1 MVTGVKKLGGTLGSV
16 AAGGLKVFTAGVAA
30 ASAGVTVLGKKAVE
44 SFADYEQLVGGIE
57 TLFGT
62 GGITKVQDYAKSVGK
77 SVSQVKGE
85 FNMLMEAQALAL
97 DNANKAYATAGLSAN
112 DYMETVTSFAASLK
126 QSCKDELEAAEAANQ
141 AVIDMSDNA
150 NKMGTDMT
158 MIQNAYQGFAKQ
170 NYTMLDNLKLGY
182 GGTKEEMQRLLADA
196 EKLSGIKYDIS
207 NLNDVFSAIH
217 VVQEELGITGT
228 TAKEASTTISGSLNM
243 TKAAWSNMLV
253 AMTTDSMDFDTAV
266 NNLVESAAVAAENL
280 LPRIEATLNGM
291 GKLIEALLPVI
302 MARVPAIINDVLP
315 DLIQSGIGMITALV
329 EGIHQNL
336 PQVTESAGEIIDLLI
351 AALLEIS
358 PQIIEISV
366 QLIGTLAQ
374 GIIENLPK
382 LIEAAGEIAKAILDG
397 IGDLC
402 PALKPVT
409 DAIQMLIDNF
419 DKLVP
424 IVESAIIV
432 FAGLKAGMAIQSAVQ
447 GFQQARVA
455 ISLFAMQ
462 ANGAS
467 LAQAALNGT
476 ITVGETIVALLTGKM
491 TLAQLASAGLAKAQG
506 ILNAVMAANP
516 IVLIV
521 AAIAALVAAFIYLWN
536 TNEKFR
542 QFWIDLWESIKS
554 TAKIVIDA
562 IVGFFT
568 ETIPAAFNDFVGLLT
583 GIWDAVKEGWQS
595 FIEFITGFVQGIQ
608 ETLICAWDA
617 IVQFF
622 TETIPQFIASI
633 IEWITQLPENI
644 AYLLGYALGT
654 FIKWGLDLVEWATAN
669 IPLLIEKIVTFFSEL
684 PGKIAT
690 FLSEILS
697 NAIVWGSNMLL
708 NAEKAGREFVTGII
722 NFLSELPGKIA
733 KLLSQILADVIAWA
747 NNMLAKAQKAG
758 SDFVN
763 GVVNF
768 VKTLPGKIKEFI
780 DDIIKKVTTFVTDFG
795 NKAKEAGEEF
805 FDRITGALSDL
816 PDKMVEIGGNII
828 SGIWNGISAGW
839 DWLVGKVREVAGS
852 LLGAA
857 EEELDI
863 NSPSREFKWIG
874 EMCVAGFDE
883 GIEDLMNPKTMTRN
897 IKASFAAMQS
907 NLPSGG
913 NGKTGGSGGFSQT
926 IIVNR
931 EISTADELARAVRVE
946 SRYGLMRGVPVG

>member
-57 TLFGT
+57 TLFGA

-77 SVSQVKGE
+77 SVSEVKSE

-126 QSCKDELEAAEAANQ
+126 QSCKDELEAAESANQ

-150 NKMGTDMT
+150 NKMGTDMV

-182 GGTKEEMQRLLADA
+182 GGTKEEMQRLLEDA

-217 VVQEELGITGT
+217 VIQEELGITGT

-336 PQVTESAGEIIDLLI
+336 PQIMESGAEILSSLASGIMESGESIGGI
-351 AALLEIS
+351 AVDILTFLTNAL
-358 PQIIEISV
+358 
-366 QLIGTLAQ
+366 
-374 GIIENLPK
+374 IENLPSMVDGATELLVG
-382 LIEAAGEIAKAILDG
+382 LINLLSDNLPDMVDAAVAILTKLGTALVENAPELTDAVHELVDT
-397 IGDLC
+397 ILDELEELC
-402 PALKPVT
+402 PAISPIT
-409 DAIQMLIDNF
+409 DAIQLLIDNF
-419 DKLVP
+419 DLVLAV
-424 IVESAIIV
+424 IVPLTSAFVAWKTAVSI
-432 FAGLKAGMAIQSAVQ
+432 AGLINAFTK
-447 GFQQARVA
+447 
-455 ISLFAMQ
+455 
-462 ANGAS
+462 
-467 LAQAALNGT
+467 ALNGMT
-476 ITVGETIVALLTGKM
+476 IAQKIATVAQNLLNTSM
-491 TLAQLASAGLAKAQG
+491 L
-506 ILNAVMAANP
+506 ANP

-521 AAIAALVAAFIYLWN
+521 TLIAGLVAAFIYLWN
-536 TNEKFR
+536 TNEEFR
-542 QFWIDLWESIKS
+542 QFWIEVWESIK
-554 TAKIVIDA
+554 TAFSDA
-562 IVGFFT
+562 ITAIVEFFT
-568 ETIPAAFNDFVGLLT
+568 VTLPEAFNSFVELLT
-583 GIWDAVKEGWQS
+583 GIWESVKEGWNS
-595 FIEFITGFVQGIQ
+595 FVEFIAGFVTGIQ
-608 ETLICAWDA
+608 ETLMGFWNT

-622 TETIPQFIASI
+622 TVNVPQFISAI
-633 IEWITQLPENI
+633 I
-644 AYLLGYALGT
+644 T
-654 FIKWGLDLVEWATAN
+654 FI
-669 IPLLIEKIVTFFSEL
+669 SEL
-684 PGKIAT
+684 PGKILD
-690 FLSEILS
+690 FLLEIIA
-697 NAIVWGSNMLL
+697 NVIVWGGDMLM
-708 NAEKAGREFVTGII
+708 NAQKAGSEFITGVI
-722 NFLSELPGKIA
+722 NFVSQLPGRIWNFLKNIISNVTSWAGDMLSKA
-733 KLLSQILADVIAWA
+733 K
-747 NNMLAKAQKAG
+747 KAG
-758 SDFVN
+758 SDFVS

-768 VKTLPGKIKEFI
+768 VQELPGKIKEFI

-795 NKAKEAGEEF
+795 NKAREAGEEF

-828 SGIWNGISAGW
+828 SGIWDGISAGW

-863 NSPSREFKWIG
+863 NSPSRKFKWIG
-874 EMCVAGFDE
+874 EMCTAGWDE
-883 GIEDLMNPKTMTRN
+883 GTEDLMNPKTMTRN